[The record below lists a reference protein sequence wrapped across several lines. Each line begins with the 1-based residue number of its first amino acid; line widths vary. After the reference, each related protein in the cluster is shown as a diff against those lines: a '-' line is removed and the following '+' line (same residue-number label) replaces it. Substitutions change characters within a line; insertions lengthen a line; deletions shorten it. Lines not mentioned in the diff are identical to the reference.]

1 MLKQY
6 RASSAALSLRP
17 RRPSRAPLRSHHRQ
31 ANQQEDIMPNLPCR
45 LLAIATLASI
55 GLAAPSAYAFNPQP
69 DPPAKGK
76 AVISDKSIKGG
87 QVTTPNLGN
96 ATSKIKGQK

>member
-1 MLKQY
+1 MPKL
-6 RASSAALSLRP
+6 P
-17 RRPSRAPLRSHHRQ
+17 RH
-31 ANQQEDIMPNLPCR
+31 
-45 LLAIATLASI
+45 LLAIAMLASI
-55 GLAAPSAYAFNPQP
+55 ALAAPSAYAFNPQP

>member
-1 MLKQY
+1 MPDL
-6 RASSAALSLRP
+6 
-17 RRPSRAPLRSHHRQ
+17 HRH
-31 ANQQEDIMPNLPCR
+31 

-76 AVISDKSIKGG
+76 AVISDKSSKGSG
-87 QVTTPNLGN
+87 QVIPPNLSN
-96 ATSKIKGQK
+96 PANKIKGAK